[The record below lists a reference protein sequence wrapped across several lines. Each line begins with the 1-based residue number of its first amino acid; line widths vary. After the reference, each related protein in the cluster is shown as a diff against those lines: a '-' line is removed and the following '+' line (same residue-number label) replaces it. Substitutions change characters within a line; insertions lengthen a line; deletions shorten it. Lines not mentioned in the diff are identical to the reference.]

1 MPSYLVYQILK
12 KYSNKENPLKR
23 SEIREKLSSDYK
35 IDVKS
40 DDTITKDLKEIG
52 YINWGELEKLV
63 KNKDDVLETIPSVIK
78 NGNKGFFV
86 LADENLNLGETTFLL
101 SSIMSNFS
109 LHKDDVSDIKTKVV
123 RISNSPR
130 NYFNLGKLNQIN
142 TSLRMNT
149 SHEVLENLTIVAK
162 ALAKKKDIEFTHKL
176 EISNNIAG
184 ADLVK
189 IRQEKRR
196 FVQNLTMAPYYIS
209 YRGGKIIVIGSMYNI
224 NFKEDLYESK
234 ANKKY
239 ILYAANL
246 ENMTNIQ
253 ILSDEEQTPLKIYD
267 DFNQSVFLH
276 SRLPIFEGELDLNE
290 AKRIGRYKIAF
301 QNKKDFRDLYNFFG
315 LNVKEVKQNRN
326 GYEASI
332 ETFDKD
338 IIIFIVSVRDFI
350 KRYQIEEDKLGS
362 SSTHG
367 VDVHS
372 LGFLDATKILT
383 NDVFFH
389 QLLEATNRIARV
401 IKAIRNLED

>member
-142 TSLRMNT
+142 ASIRMNT

-189 IRQEKRR
+189 IKQEKRR

-367 VDVHS
+367 LDVHS

-389 QLLEATNRIARV
+389 QLLETANRIARV

>member
-1 MPSYLVYQILK
+1 
-12 KYSNKENPLKR
+12 
-23 SEIREKLSSDYK
+23 
-35 IDVKS
+35 
-40 DDTITKDLKEIG
+40 
-52 YINWGELEKLV
+52 
-63 KNKDDVLETIPSVIK
+63 
-78 NGNKGFFV
+78 
-86 LADENLNLGETTFLL
+86 
-101 SSIMSNFS
+101 
-109 LHKDDVSDIKTKVV
+109 
-123 RISNSPR
+123 
-130 NYFNLGKLNQIN
+130 
-142 TSLRMNT
+142 
-149 SHEVLENLTIVAK
+149 
-162 ALAKKKDIEFTHKL
+162 
-176 EISNNIAG
+176 
-184 ADLVK
+184 
-189 IRQEKRR
+189 
-196 FVQNLTMAPYYIS
+196 MAPYYIS

-367 VDVHS
+367 LDVHS

>member
-142 TSLRMNT
+142 ASLRMNT

-224 NFKEDLYESK
+224 NFKEELYESK

-389 QLLEATNRIARV
+389 QLLETTNRIARV

>member
-142 TSLRMNT
+142 ASLRMNT

-367 VDVHS
+367 LDVHS

>member
-142 TSLRMNT
+142 ASLRMNT

-389 QLLEATNRIARV
+389 QLLETANRIARV

>member
-142 TSLRMNT
+142 ASLRMNT

-224 NFKEDLYESK
+224 NFKEELYESK

-389 QLLEATNRIARV
+389 QLLETANRIARV

>member
-86 LADENLNLGETTFLL
+86 LADDNLNLGETTFLL
-101 SSIMSNFS
+101 SSIMSNSS

-142 TSLRMNT
+142 ASLRMNT

>member
-142 TSLRMNT
+142 ASIRMNT

-362 SSTHG
+362 STTHG

-389 QLLEATNRIARV
+389 QLLETANRIARV

>member
-1 MPSYLVYQILK
+1 
-12 KYSNKENPLKR
+12 
-23 SEIREKLSSDYK
+23 
-35 IDVKS
+35 
-40 DDTITKDLKEIG
+40 
-52 YINWGELEKLV
+52 
-63 KNKDDVLETIPSVIK
+63 
-78 NGNKGFFV
+78 
-86 LADENLNLGETTFLL
+86 
-101 SSIMSNFS
+101 
-109 LHKDDVSDIKTKVV
+109 
-123 RISNSPR
+123 
-130 NYFNLGKLNQIN
+130 
-142 TSLRMNT
+142 
-149 SHEVLENLTIVAK
+149 
-162 ALAKKKDIEFTHKL
+162 
-176 EISNNIAG
+176 
-184 ADLVK
+184 
-189 IRQEKRR
+189 
-196 FVQNLTMAPYYIS
+196 
-209 YRGGKIIVIGSMYNI
+209 MYNI

-367 VDVHS
+367 LDVHS

>member
-142 TSLRMNT
+142 ASLRMNT

-209 YRGGKIIVIGSMYNI
+209 YRGAK
-224 NFKEDLYESK
+224 
-234 ANKKY
+234 
-239 ILYAANL
+239 
-246 ENMTNIQ
+246 
-253 ILSDEEQTPLKIYD
+253 LS
-267 DFNQSVFLH
+267 S
-276 SRLPIFEGELDLNE
+276 
-290 AKRIGRYKIAF
+290 
-301 QNKKDFRDLYNFFG
+301 
-315 LNVKEVKQNRN
+315 
-326 GYEASI
+326 
-332 ETFDKD
+332 
-338 IIIFIVSVRDFI
+338 SVRC
-350 KRYQIEEDKLGS
+350 
-362 SSTHG
+362 T
-367 VDVHS
+367 
-372 LGFLDATKILT
+372 T
-383 NDVFFH
+383 
-389 QLLEATNRIARV
+389 
-401 IKAIRNLED
+401 

>member
-142 TSLRMNT
+142 ASLRMNT

-224 NFKEDLYESK
+224 NFKEELYESK

-383 NDVFFH
+383 NDVFFPS
-389 QLLEATNRIARV
+389 T
-401 IKAIRNLED
+401 IRNC

>member
-142 TSLRMNT
+142 ASIRMNT

-389 QLLEATNRIARV
+389 QLLETANRIARV

>member
-196 FVQNLTMAPYYIS
+196 FVQNLTMAPCYML

-372 LGFLDATKILT
+372 FGFLDATKILT
-383 NDVFFH
+383 NDAFFH
-389 QLLEATNRIARV
+389 QLLEAANRIARV